1 MPAAERTPGQHGAPE
16 CDRRCTG
23 GAEKYRTLSALTR
36 QRLGTGQRRPHKAA
50 RVFLAASGQLN
61 LEAYRLPPPARG
73 GRRHLGVKI
82 EGYDFY
88 EDGELSPTGVS
99 RRNPRRAS
107 AAKRG
112 LAKSPAIS
120 PARHPEKRY
129 QTNVSV

>member
-1 MPAAERTPGQHGAPE
+1 MPAAERTPGQHDTPE

-23 GAEKYRTLSALTR
+23 GAEKDRTLSGLTR

-50 RVFLAASGQLN
+50 RVLLAASGQLD
-61 LEAYRLPPPARG
+61 LEAYWLALTAGLR
-73 GRRHLGVKI
+73 RRHLGVKI

-88 EDGELSPTGVS
+88 EDGEVSPTGES
-99 RRNPRRAS
+99 RRNSRRAS

-112 LAKSPAIS
+112 FAKSPAIS
-120 PARHPEKRY
+120 PARHPEKRH

>member
-23 GAEKYRTLSALTR
+23 GAEKDGTLSALTR

-50 RVFLAASGQLN
+50 RVFLAASGQLD
-61 LEAYRLPPPARG
+61 LEAYWLALTAG
-73 GRRHLGVKI
+73 VGRRHLGVKI

-88 EDGELSPTGVS
+88 EDGEVSPTSVS

-107 AAKRG
+107 VAKRG
-112 LAKSPAIS
+112 FAKSPAIS